1 MRENQA
7 SWRQHSLAATGFE
20 PDAKP
25 RKDVLLQQSLRVR
38 AQRLA
43 PAAKSRFEKAMIVC
57 ILLNCIQ
64 LACNNPHWTDEPLW
78 YSVAD
83 AIFCAI
89 FTVEASAVQF
99 FVLSLLT
106 VHRSSFPARMTR
118 SPPH

>member
-1 MRENQA
+1 MGERPK
-7 SWRQHSLAATGFE
+7 SWREHSLAFTEFDS
-20 PDAKP
+20 DAKP
-25 RKDVLLQQSLRVR
+25 RKDVLLQQSLRAR

-43 PAAKSRFEKAMIVC
+43 PAAKSRFDKAMIVC

-64 LACNNPHWTDEPLW
+64 LACNNPRWTVEPLW

-106 VHRSSFPARMTR
+106 VHRSSFPQG
-118 SPPH
+118 